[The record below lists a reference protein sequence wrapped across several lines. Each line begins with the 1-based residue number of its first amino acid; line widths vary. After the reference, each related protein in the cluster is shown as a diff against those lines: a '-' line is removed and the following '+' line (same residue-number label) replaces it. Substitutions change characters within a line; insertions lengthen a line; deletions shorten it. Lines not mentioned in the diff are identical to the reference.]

1 MTEKKALP
9 PVNFSSFIVSLASSA
24 MISLGEMPE
33 PSSGESR
40 VDLDMA
46 RHTID
51 LLGVL
56 IEKTEGNLDD
66 DEKQLIQT
74 VVYELR
80 LKFMDKER
88 QAAD

>member
-1 MTEKKALP
+1 VTEKKALP